1 VFRGAAVI
9 SSAIA
14 LGLSLLAANAT
25 TGPAAPPLSNVDPS
39 VVVAPPPADSVPIE
53 PPSVT
58 AKPPTEDSTPR
69 FVLTSAEFED
79 AHAVTAQA
87 LEPAWTAYRGK
98 AVTLADLSAI
108 ATRAEAIYAARG
120 FPYVAV
126 VVNPQRVEGG
136 KVRFKVIE
144 GRIAN
149 LTVLGADPV
158 GRRQATA
165 AFQPLVD
172 LSPLPAGRIE
182 SAYERAKSIPGLAV
196 AGALRRGDVRGGM
209 DLVVQAKRDAWRTY
223 ANINNLYPDAVG
235 PWGALIGIDH
245 FGGSAFGDQTSGQ
258 FYHSL
263 AGGEQTVV
271 RFSHEQGL
279 DAAGTTAS
287 VMALGAW
294 AHPGRAVA
302 PLDLATN
309 VFDGRIAVD
318 QPILQRLAYSLS
330 AGAAF
335 EIDNQKTQVF
345 SRVGLTDDKL
355 RVVSLYAAGEWRSP
369 GGGRLAAQIEVR
381 QGLGILGAS
390 HKGDPLLSRQGADPD
405 ATVLK
410 ISLQGQSP
418 PVHTLTLAARL
429 DAQIASAPLTAPEQ
443 YAVGNLTIGRGYQP
457 GANFGDDVVAGSVEV
472 RLGPYPV
479 LKKYRLQPFGFY
491 DRVDLWTRTPGD
503 PVNRT
508 LSSTGVGLRI
518 DTPGSAHIEL
528 AYAQPLD
535 PPLGLGERT
544 PRGVVLV
551 NVTVGLNAALNALNH
566 RLPGGGFK

>member
-1 VFRGAAVI
+1 VFRGAPVV

-14 LGLSLLAANAT
+14 LGLGLLAANAT
-25 TGPAAPPLSNVDPS
+25 AGPQGPPLSNVDPT
-39 VVVAPPPADSVPIE
+39 VVVASPPGDSAPIE
-53 PPSVT
+53 TPRLT

-87 LEPAWTAYRGK
+87 LEAAWAPYRGK
-98 AVTLADLSAI
+98 AVTLADLSVI

-126 VVNPQRVEGG
+126 VVNPLKVEGG
-136 KVRFKVIE
+136 AVRFKVIE

-158 GRRQATA
+158 GRRQATT

-223 ANINNLYPDAVG
+223 ANVNNLYPDALG

-245 FGGSAFGDQTSGQ
+245 FGGSTFGDQTSGQ

-271 RFSHEQGL
+271 RLSHEQGL

-355 RVVSLYAAGEWRSP
+355 RILSLSAAGEWRAP

-390 HKGDPLLSRQGADPD
+390 HRGDALLSRQGADPD

-418 PVHTLTLAARL
+418 PFHTLTLAGRL
-429 DAQIASAPLTAPEQ
+429 DGQIASAPLTAPEQ

-457 GANFGDDVVAGSVEV
+457 GANFGDDVLAGSVEV

-491 DRVDLWTRTPGD
+491 DRVHLWTRTPGD
-503 PVNRT
+503 PMNRT

-544 PRGVVLV
+544 PHGVLLV
-551 NVTVGLNAALNALNH
+551 NVTVGLNSALNALNH
-566 RLPGGGFK
+566 RLPAGGFK